1 MVLPPPLPDAVEV
14 IVILWAPASVSMSMF
29 GPATKVIVSS
39 NPDAITVSL
48 FATAI
53 DLNTS
58 ADIDESIVISSPVIV
73 VVTLFPPVIVNASV
87 ELFAVVVPVS
97 AFIVS
102 HKSCVV
108 PPPPPPPPV
117 FVIVIVFPDL
127 DVSQPVPP
135 AKISSSRTL
144 VASADPPESAV
155 ILTYTPAGTSVDFAT
170 LSHSPLLLVAEKYNS
185 LLATPTQ
192 PGYVPASIALS
203 NPLFKLKLFLNFK
216 L

>member
-1 MVLPPPLPDAVEV
+1 MVAPPPPPPDAVEV
-14 IVILWAPASVSMSMF
+14 IVILWAPASVSMSIF
-29 GPATKVIVSS
+29 GPAIKVNVSS
-39 NPDAITVSL
+39 NPAAITVSS
-48 FATAI
+48 FATAK

-58 ADIDESIVISSPVIV
+58 AVIDESIVSSSPTIL
-73 VVTLFPPVIVNASV
+73 VVTFVPPVIVNISV

-135 AKISSSRTL
+135 AIISSSITL
-144 VASADPPESAV
+144 VASAVPPESAV
-155 ILTYTPAGTSVDFAT
+155 I
-170 LSHSPLLLVAEKYNS
+170 
-185 LLATPTQ
+185 
-192 PGYVPASIALS
+192 
-203 NPLFKLKLFLNFK
+203 
-216 L
+216 